1 MNGVVIVAAG
11 TGSRMN
17 MGINKQ
23 FIKLEGKEIIAY
35 TIEKFYN
42 NSNIEDIVVVVKE
55 DESEFFKKEIL
66 DKYNFKNVK
75 IAYGGKERQD
85 SVYNGLK
92 LLDEKC
98 DVVLIHDGA
107 RPFVSDKIID
117 KSIEEAKEHK
127 AIVVGV
133 PVKDT
138 IKVIDNDK
146 NDVHKLVEGRK
157 LIIGGVNVPHEKG
170 LLGHSDADVL
180 IHAVMDSILG
190 ALALGDIGKHFPD
203 TDEKYKGAD
212 SMKLLE
218 FVYNLINEKG
228 YGIGNIDCTIIAQ
241 SPKMAPHIQ
250 NMRENIAKA
259 LNTSI
264 ENITVKATTEEGR
277 GFTGAKEGIAA
288 QSICLLVKVDK

>member
-23 FIKLEGKEIIAY
+23 FIKLEEKEIIAY

-66 DKYNFKNVK
+66 DKYNFKNIK

-92 LLDEKC
+92 SLDKKC

-107 RPFVSDKIID
+107 RPFVSDKIIYNC
-117 KSIEEAKEHK
+117 IEEVKEHK

-138 IKVIDNDK
+138 IKIIDNDK
-146 NDVHKLVEGRK
+146 NIVDTPNRSVLWAVQTPQTFDYNILIDAYKDAYKSGFYGTDDAMLVER
-157 LIIGGVNVPHEKG
+157 IGYKVKMVEGSYNNIKITTQEDLSVG
-170 LLGHSDADVL
+170 SQ
-180 IHAVMDSILG
+180 IL
-190 ALALGDIGKHFPD
+190 K
-203 TDEKYKGAD
+203 
-212 SMKLLE
+212 
-218 FVYNLINEKG
+218 
-228 YGIGNIDCTIIAQ
+228 
-241 SPKMAPHIQ
+241 IQ
-250 NMRENIAKA
+250 
-259 LNTSI
+259 
-264 ENITVKATTEEGR
+264 
-277 GFTGAKEGIAA
+277 
-288 QSICLLVKVDK
+288 D

>member
-17 MGINKQ
+17 IGINKQ

-146 NDVHKLVEGRK
+146 NIVDTPKRSVLWAVQTPQTFDYNILIDAYKDAFKNKFYGTDDAMLVER
-157 LIIGGVNVPHEKG
+157 IGYKVKMLEGSYNNIKITTQEDLNIG
-170 LLGHSDADVL
+170 SQ
-180 IHAVMDSILG
+180 ILRVQ
-190 ALALGDIGKHFPD
+190 D
-203 TDEKYKGAD
+203 
-212 SMKLLE
+212 
-218 FVYNLINEKG
+218 
-228 YGIGNIDCTIIAQ
+228 
-241 SPKMAPHIQ
+241 
-250 NMRENIAKA
+250 
-259 LNTSI
+259 
-264 ENITVKATTEEGR
+264 
-277 GFTGAKEGIAA
+277 
-288 QSICLLVKVDK
+288 

>member
-11 TGSRMN
+11 TGSRMK

-66 DKYNFKNVK
+66 DKYNFKNIK

-92 LLDEKC
+92 SLDKKC

-117 KSIEEAKEHK
+117 NCIEEVKEHK

-138 IKVIDNDK
+138 IKIIDNDK
-146 NDVHKLVEGRK
+146 NIVDTPNRSVLWAVQTPQTFDYNILIDAYKDAFKSGFYGTDDAMLVER
-157 LIIGGVNVPHEKG
+157 IGYKVKMVEGSYNNIKITTKEDLSVG
-170 LLGHSDADVL
+170 SQ
-180 IHAVMDSILG
+180 IL
-190 ALALGDIGKHFPD
+190 K
-203 TDEKYKGAD
+203 
-212 SMKLLE
+212 
-218 FVYNLINEKG
+218 
-228 YGIGNIDCTIIAQ
+228 
-241 SPKMAPHIQ
+241 IQ
-250 NMRENIAKA
+250 
-259 LNTSI
+259 
-264 ENITVKATTEEGR
+264 
-277 GFTGAKEGIAA
+277 
-288 QSICLLVKVDK
+288 D

>member
-23 FIKLEGKEIIAY
+23 IIKLEGKEIIAY

-146 NDVHKLVEGRK
+146 NIVDTPNRSVLWAVQTPQTFDYNILIDAYKDAFKNKFYGTDDAMLVER
-157 LIIGGVNVPHEKG
+157 IGYKVKMLEGSYNNIKITTQEDLNIG
-170 LLGHSDADVL
+170 SQ
-180 IHAVMDSILG
+180 ILRVQ
-190 ALALGDIGKHFPD
+190 D
-203 TDEKYKGAD
+203 
-212 SMKLLE
+212 
-218 FVYNLINEKG
+218 
-228 YGIGNIDCTIIAQ
+228 
-241 SPKMAPHIQ
+241 
-250 NMRENIAKA
+250 
-259 LNTSI
+259 
-264 ENITVKATTEEGR
+264 
-277 GFTGAKEGIAA
+277 
-288 QSICLLVKVDK
+288 

>member
-17 MGINKQ
+17 IGINKQ

-146 NDVHKLVEGRK
+146 NIVDTPNRSVLWAVQTPQTFDYNILIDAYKDAFKNKFYGTDDAMLVER
-157 LIIGGVNVPHEKG
+157 IGYKVKMLEGSYNNIKITTQEDLNIG
-170 LLGHSDADVL
+170 SQ
-180 IHAVMDSILG
+180 ILRVQ
-190 ALALGDIGKHFPD
+190 D
-203 TDEKYKGAD
+203 
-212 SMKLLE
+212 
-218 FVYNLINEKG
+218 
-228 YGIGNIDCTIIAQ
+228 
-241 SPKMAPHIQ
+241 
-250 NMRENIAKA
+250 
-259 LNTSI
+259 
-264 ENITVKATTEEGR
+264 
-277 GFTGAKEGIAA
+277 
-288 QSICLLVKVDK
+288 

>member
-66 DKYNFKNVK
+66 DKYNFKNIK

-92 LLDEKC
+92 SLDEKC

-117 KSIEEAKEHK
+117 NCIEEAKEHK

-138 IKVIDNDK
+138 IKVIDSDK
-146 NDVHKLVEGRK
+146 NIVDTPNRSVLWAVQTPQTFDYNILIDAYKDAFKSGFYGTDDAMLVER
-157 LIIGGVNVPHEKG
+157 IGYKVKMVEGSYNNIKITTQEDLNVG
-170 LLGHSDADVL
+170 SQ
-180 IHAVMDSILG
+180 ILSVQ
-190 ALALGDIGKHFPD
+190 D
-203 TDEKYKGAD
+203 
-212 SMKLLE
+212 
-218 FVYNLINEKG
+218 
-228 YGIGNIDCTIIAQ
+228 
-241 SPKMAPHIQ
+241 
-250 NMRENIAKA
+250 
-259 LNTSI
+259 
-264 ENITVKATTEEGR
+264 
-277 GFTGAKEGIAA
+277 
-288 QSICLLVKVDK
+288 

>member
-42 NSNIEDIVVVVKE
+42 NSNVEDIVVVVKE

-146 NDVHKLVEGRK
+146 NIVDTPNRSVLWAVQTPQTFDYNILIDAYKDAFKNKFYGTDDAMLVER
-157 LIIGGVNVPHEKG
+157 IGYKVKMLEGSYNNIKITTQEDLNVG
-170 LLGHSDADVL
+170 SQ
-180 IHAVMDSILG
+180 ILRVQ
-190 ALALGDIGKHFPD
+190 D
-203 TDEKYKGAD
+203 
-212 SMKLLE
+212 
-218 FVYNLINEKG
+218 
-228 YGIGNIDCTIIAQ
+228 
-241 SPKMAPHIQ
+241 
-250 NMRENIAKA
+250 
-259 LNTSI
+259 
-264 ENITVKATTEEGR
+264 
-277 GFTGAKEGIAA
+277 
-288 QSICLLVKVDK
+288 

>member
-133 PVKDT
+133 PEKDT

-146 NDVHKLVEGRK
+146 NIVDTPNRSVLWAVQTPQTFDYNILIDAYKDAFKNKFYGTDDAMLVERLGYK
-157 LIIGGVNVPHEKG
+157 VKMLEGSYNNIKITTQEDLNVG
-170 LLGHSDADVL
+170 SQ
-180 IHAVMDSILG
+180 ILRVQ
-190 ALALGDIGKHFPD
+190 D
-203 TDEKYKGAD
+203 
-212 SMKLLE
+212 
-218 FVYNLINEKG
+218 
-228 YGIGNIDCTIIAQ
+228 
-241 SPKMAPHIQ
+241 
-250 NMRENIAKA
+250 
-259 LNTSI
+259 
-264 ENITVKATTEEGR
+264 
-277 GFTGAKEGIAA
+277 
-288 QSICLLVKVDK
+288 

>member
-146 NDVHKLVEGRK
+146 NIVDTPNRSVLWAVQTPQTFDYNILIDAYKDAFKNKFYVTDDAMLVER
-157 LIIGGVNVPHEKG
+157 IGYKVKMLEGSYNNIKITTQEDLNIG
-170 LLGHSDADVL
+170 SQ
-180 IHAVMDSILG
+180 ILRVQ
-190 ALALGDIGKHFPD
+190 D
-203 TDEKYKGAD
+203 
-212 SMKLLE
+212 
-218 FVYNLINEKG
+218 
-228 YGIGNIDCTIIAQ
+228 
-241 SPKMAPHIQ
+241 
-250 NMRENIAKA
+250 
-259 LNTSI
+259 
-264 ENITVKATTEEGR
+264 
-277 GFTGAKEGIAA
+277 
-288 QSICLLVKVDK
+288 

>member
-75 IAYGGKERQD
+75 IADGGKERQV

-146 NDVHKLVEGRK
+146 NIVDTPNRSVLWAVQTPQTFDYNILIDAYKDAFKNKFYGTDDAMLVER
-157 LIIGGVNVPHEKG
+157 IGYKVKMLEGSYNNIKITTQEDLNIG
-170 LLGHSDADVL
+170 SQ
-180 IHAVMDSILG
+180 ILRVQ
-190 ALALGDIGKHFPD
+190 D
-203 TDEKYKGAD
+203 
-212 SMKLLE
+212 
-218 FVYNLINEKG
+218 
-228 YGIGNIDCTIIAQ
+228 
-241 SPKMAPHIQ
+241 
-250 NMRENIAKA
+250 
-259 LNTSI
+259 
-264 ENITVKATTEEGR
+264 
-277 GFTGAKEGIAA
+277 
-288 QSICLLVKVDK
+288 

>member
-17 MGINKQ
+17 IGINKQ

-146 NDVHKLVEGRK
+146 NIVDTPNRSVLWAVQTPQTFDYNILIDAYKDAFKNKFYGTDDAMLVER
-157 LIIGGVNVPHEKG
+157 IG
-170 LLGHSDADVL
+170 
-180 IHAVMDSILG
+180 
-190 ALALGDIGKHFPD
+190 
-203 TDEKYKGAD
+203 YKV
-212 SMKLLE
+212 KLLE
-218 FVYNLINEKG
+218 G
-228 YGIGNIDCTIIAQ
+228 
-241 SPKMAPHIQ
+241 
-250 NMRENIAKA
+250 
-259 LNTSI
+259 
-264 ENITVKATTEEGR
+264 
-277 GFTGAKEGIAA
+277 
-288 QSICLLVKVDK
+288 

>member
-11 TGSRMN
+11 TGSRMK

-66 DKYNFKNVK
+66 DKYNFKNIK

-92 LLDEKC
+92 SLDKKC
-98 DVVLIHDGA
+98 DIVLIHDGA

-117 KSIEEAKEHK
+117 NCIEEVKEHK

-138 IKVIDNDK
+138 IKIIDNDK
-146 NDVHKLVEGRK
+146 NIVDTPNRSVLWAVQTPQTFDYNILIDAYKDAFKSGFYGTDDAMLVER
-157 LIIGGVNVPHEKG
+157 IGYKVKMVEGSYNNIKITTKEDLSVG
-170 LLGHSDADVL
+170 SQ
-180 IHAVMDSILG
+180 IL
-190 ALALGDIGKHFPD
+190 K
-203 TDEKYKGAD
+203 
-212 SMKLLE
+212 
-218 FVYNLINEKG
+218 
-228 YGIGNIDCTIIAQ
+228 
-241 SPKMAPHIQ
+241 IQ
-250 NMRENIAKA
+250 
-259 LNTSI
+259 
-264 ENITVKATTEEGR
+264 
-277 GFTGAKEGIAA
+277 
-288 QSICLLVKVDK
+288 D

>member
-1 MNGVVIVAAG
+1 MNGVFIVAAG

-146 NDVHKLVEGRK
+146 NIVDTPNRSVLWAVQTPQTFDYNILIDAYKDAFKNKFYGTDDAMLVER
-157 LIIGGVNVPHEKG
+157 IGYKVKMLEGSYNNIKITTQEDLNIG
-170 LLGHSDADVL
+170 SQ
-180 IHAVMDSILG
+180 ILRVQ
-190 ALALGDIGKHFPD
+190 D
-203 TDEKYKGAD
+203 
-212 SMKLLE
+212 
-218 FVYNLINEKG
+218 
-228 YGIGNIDCTIIAQ
+228 
-241 SPKMAPHIQ
+241 
-250 NMRENIAKA
+250 
-259 LNTSI
+259 
-264 ENITVKATTEEGR
+264 
-277 GFTGAKEGIAA
+277 
-288 QSICLLVKVDK
+288 

>member
-66 DKYNFKNVK
+66 DKYNFKNIK

-92 LLDEKC
+92 LLDKKC
-98 DVVLIHDGA
+98 HVVLIHDGA

-117 KSIEEAKEHK
+117 NCIEEAKNHK
-127 AIVVGV
+127 AVVVGV

-138 IKVIDNDK
+138 IKVIDKDK
-146 NDVHKLVEGRK
+146 YIVDTPNRSVLWAVQTPQTFDYNILIDSYKDAFKNGFYGTDDAMLVER
-157 LIIGGVNVPHEKG
+157 IGYKVKMVEGSYNNIKITTQEDLNIG
-170 LLGHSDADVL
+170 SQ
-180 IHAVMDSILG
+180 ILSVQ
-190 ALALGDIGKHFPD
+190 D
-203 TDEKYKGAD
+203 
-212 SMKLLE
+212 
-218 FVYNLINEKG
+218 
-228 YGIGNIDCTIIAQ
+228 
-241 SPKMAPHIQ
+241 
-250 NMRENIAKA
+250 
-259 LNTSI
+259 
-264 ENITVKATTEEGR
+264 
-277 GFTGAKEGIAA
+277 
-288 QSICLLVKVDK
+288 

>member
-146 NDVHKLVEGRK
+146 NIVDTPNRSVLWAVQTPQTFDYNILIDAYKDAFKNKFYGTDDAMLVER
-157 LIIGGVNVPHEKG
+157 IGSKVKMLEGSYNNIKITTQEDLNIG
-170 LLGHSDADVL
+170 SQ
-180 IHAVMDSILG
+180 ILRVQ
-190 ALALGDIGKHFPD
+190 D
-203 TDEKYKGAD
+203 
-212 SMKLLE
+212 
-218 FVYNLINEKG
+218 
-228 YGIGNIDCTIIAQ
+228 
-241 SPKMAPHIQ
+241 
-250 NMRENIAKA
+250 
-259 LNTSI
+259 
-264 ENITVKATTEEGR
+264 
-277 GFTGAKEGIAA
+277 
-288 QSICLLVKVDK
+288 

>member
-107 RPFVSDKIID
+107 RPFVSDKIIA

-146 NDVHKLVEGRK
+146 NIVDTPNRSVLWAVQTPQTFDYNILIDAYKDAFKNKFYGTDDAMLVER
-157 LIIGGVNVPHEKG
+157 IGYKVKMLEGSYNNIKITTQEDLNIG
-170 LLGHSDADVL
+170 SQ
-180 IHAVMDSILG
+180 ILRVQ
-190 ALALGDIGKHFPD
+190 D
-203 TDEKYKGAD
+203 
-212 SMKLLE
+212 
-218 FVYNLINEKG
+218 
-228 YGIGNIDCTIIAQ
+228 
-241 SPKMAPHIQ
+241 
-250 NMRENIAKA
+250 
-259 LNTSI
+259 
-264 ENITVKATTEEGR
+264 
-277 GFTGAKEGIAA
+277 
-288 QSICLLVKVDK
+288 

>member
-146 NDVHKLVEGRK
+146 NIVDTPNRSVLWAVKTPQTFYYNILIDAYKDAFKNKFYGTDDAMLVER
-157 LIIGGVNVPHEKG
+157 IGYKVKMLEGSYNNIKITTQEDLNIG
-170 LLGHSDADVL
+170 SQ
-180 IHAVMDSILG
+180 ILRVQ
-190 ALALGDIGKHFPD
+190 D
-203 TDEKYKGAD
+203 
-212 SMKLLE
+212 
-218 FVYNLINEKG
+218 
-228 YGIGNIDCTIIAQ
+228 
-241 SPKMAPHIQ
+241 
-250 NMRENIAKA
+250 
-259 LNTSI
+259 
-264 ENITVKATTEEGR
+264 
-277 GFTGAKEGIAA
+277 
-288 QSICLLVKVDK
+288 

>member
-1 MNGVVIVAAG
+1 MNGVVIVPAG

-146 NDVHKLVEGRK
+146 NIVDTPNRSVLWAVQTPQTFDYNILIDAYKDAFKNKFYGTDDAMLVER
-157 LIIGGVNVPHEKG
+157 IGYKVKMLEGSYNNIKITTQEDLNIG
-170 LLGHSDADVL
+170 SQ
-180 IHAVMDSILG
+180 ILRVQ
-190 ALALGDIGKHFPD
+190 D
-203 TDEKYKGAD
+203 
-212 SMKLLE
+212 
-218 FVYNLINEKG
+218 
-228 YGIGNIDCTIIAQ
+228 
-241 SPKMAPHIQ
+241 
-250 NMRENIAKA
+250 
-259 LNTSI
+259 
-264 ENITVKATTEEGR
+264 
-277 GFTGAKEGIAA
+277 
-288 QSICLLVKVDK
+288 

>member
-66 DKYNFKNVK
+66 DKYNFKNIK

-146 NDVHKLVEGRK
+146 NIVDTPNRSVLWAVQTPQTFDYNILIDAYKDAFKNKFYGTDDAMLVER
-157 LIIGGVNVPHEKG
+157 IGYKVKMLEGSYNNIKITTQEDLNIG
-170 LLGHSDADVL
+170 SQ
-180 IHAVMDSILG
+180 ILRVQ
-190 ALALGDIGKHFPD
+190 D
-203 TDEKYKGAD
+203 
-212 SMKLLE
+212 
-218 FVYNLINEKG
+218 
-228 YGIGNIDCTIIAQ
+228 
-241 SPKMAPHIQ
+241 
-250 NMRENIAKA
+250 
-259 LNTSI
+259 
-264 ENITVKATTEEGR
+264 
-277 GFTGAKEGIAA
+277 
-288 QSICLLVKVDK
+288 

>member
-11 TGSRMN
+11 TGSRMK

-66 DKYNFKNVK
+66 DKYNFKNIK

-92 LLDEKC
+92 LLDKKC

-117 KSIEEAKEHK
+117 NCIEEVKEHK

-138 IKVIDNDK
+138 IKIIDNDK
-146 NDVHKLVEGRK
+146 NIVDTPNRSVLWAVQTPQTFDYNILIDAYKDAFKSGFYGTDDAMLVER
-157 LIIGGVNVPHEKG
+157 IGYKVKMVEGSYNNIKITTKEDLSVG
-170 LLGHSDADVL
+170 SQ
-180 IHAVMDSILG
+180 IL
-190 ALALGDIGKHFPD
+190 K
-203 TDEKYKGAD
+203 
-212 SMKLLE
+212 
-218 FVYNLINEKG
+218 
-228 YGIGNIDCTIIAQ
+228 
-241 SPKMAPHIQ
+241 IQ
-250 NMRENIAKA
+250 
-259 LNTSI
+259 
-264 ENITVKATTEEGR
+264 
-277 GFTGAKEGIAA
+277 
-288 QSICLLVKVDK
+288 D

>member
-11 TGSRMN
+11 TGIRMN

-146 NDVHKLVEGRK
+146 NIVDTPNRSVLWAVQTPQTFDYNILIDAYKDAFKNKFYGTDDAMLVER
-157 LIIGGVNVPHEKG
+157 IGYKVKMLEGSYNNIKITTQEDLNIG
-170 LLGHSDADVL
+170 SQ
-180 IHAVMDSILG
+180 ILRVQ
-190 ALALGDIGKHFPD
+190 D
-203 TDEKYKGAD
+203 
-212 SMKLLE
+212 
-218 FVYNLINEKG
+218 
-228 YGIGNIDCTIIAQ
+228 
-241 SPKMAPHIQ
+241 
-250 NMRENIAKA
+250 
-259 LNTSI
+259 
-264 ENITVKATTEEGR
+264 
-277 GFTGAKEGIAA
+277 
-288 QSICLLVKVDK
+288 

>member
-66 DKYNFKNVK
+66 DKYNFKNIK
-75 IAYGGKERQD
+75 IAVGGKERPD

-146 NDVHKLVEGRK
+146 NIVDTPNRSVLWAVQTPQTFDYNILIDAYKDAFKNKFYGTDDAMLVER
-157 LIIGGVNVPHEKG
+157 IGYKVKMLEGSYNNIKITTQEDLNIG
-170 LLGHSDADVL
+170 SQ
-180 IHAVMDSILG
+180 ILRVQ
-190 ALALGDIGKHFPD
+190 D
-203 TDEKYKGAD
+203 
-212 SMKLLE
+212 
-218 FVYNLINEKG
+218 
-228 YGIGNIDCTIIAQ
+228 
-241 SPKMAPHIQ
+241 
-250 NMRENIAKA
+250 
-259 LNTSI
+259 
-264 ENITVKATTEEGR
+264 
-277 GFTGAKEGIAA
+277 
-288 QSICLLVKVDK
+288 